1 MGGRLGPDI
10 RAVFFRGHSIELG
23 LLVEGIPSEP
33 LRDITAREVREDGE
47 LLVDQ
52 VGWSR
57 MPQHHAHPNGRIHED
72 LPAVLMADD
81 PVVYEA
87 NVTDHIAVDHWHH
100 LQTDAALQRW

>member
-1 MGGRLGPDI
+1 MQTWKQWSLNTGWTTP
-10 RAVFFRGHSIELG
+10 G
-23 LLVEGIPSEP
+23 LFAADEGVPSAQ
-33 LRDITAREVREDGE
+33 LREITAKEVREDGE

-81 PVVYEA
+81 PVV
-87 NVTDHIAVDHWHH
+87 
-100 LQTDAALQRW
+100 